1 MILPLLTSTTQMMP
15 EIPATIL
22 TQESGC
28 CQYAQICAARKAA
41 SQKSSKGFQPLHKS
55 LNKAFR

>member
-28 CQYAQICAARKAA
+28 CQYA
-41 SQKSSKGFQPLHKS
+41 
-55 LNKAFR
+55 